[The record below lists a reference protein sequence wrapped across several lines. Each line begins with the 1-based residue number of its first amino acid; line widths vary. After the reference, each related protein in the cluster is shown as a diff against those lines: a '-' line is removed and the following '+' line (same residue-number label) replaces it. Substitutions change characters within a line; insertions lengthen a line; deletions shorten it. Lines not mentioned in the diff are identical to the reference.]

1 MTRCFS
7 EKGNPRTVWKRAGA
21 GGMGGGIYRGGDQ

>member
-7 EKGNPRTVWKRAGA
+7 EKGNLRTVWKRAGA
-21 GGMGGGIYRGGDQ
+21 GGMGAVVDRGGDQ